1 MTESGKKQHNTKR
14 KNVQS
19 QIAFVYERP
28 TTILCQ
34 IGGQVSS
41 EKATPKLLRREMQQS
56 EPTAKTAEA
65 PVNVPQPDTSQ
76 TKRDSQEED
85 VKKLQETE
93 VKLNE
98 TLERLLAVTD
108 LSSKDGIPM
117 PVVKNGRFSL

>member
-1 MTESGKKQHNTKR
+1 
-14 KNVQS
+14 
-19 QIAFVYERP
+19 
-28 TTILCQ
+28 
-34 IGGQVSS
+34 
-41 EKATPKLLRREMQQS
+41 MQQS